1 MTDSQDT
8 PDPRAPAGEPNAE
21 APKAP
26 LVLERAR
33 SSRSSC
39 KACKKPIQKDKFR
52 LGVLIE
58 GPFGPGYLWHHL
70 SCAARRRFDDVVA
83 AYAEAPK
90 PLDPELPP
98 LDELKQNL
106 EVEEKKKA
114 EKKEAPYVERAKT
127 GRSKCRVCDQL
138 IAEGEWR
145 VIVLRNVE
153 FYNQTR
159 SGPINVHPR
168 CVRAALDAPDSA
180 TPKEGFVQAVKD
192 NSGLADAELA
202 DAIAAIGAL
211 S

>member
-1 MTDSQDT
+1 MTDPTQ
-8 PDPRAPAGEPNAE
+8 E

-52 LGVLIE
+52 LGILIE

-70 SCAARRRFDDVVA
+70 TCAARRRFDDVQQ

-98 LDELKQNL
+98 LEELKQNL

-127 GRSKCRVCDQL
+127 GRSKCRVCDQM
-138 IAEGEWR
+138 IGEGEWR
-145 VIVLRNVE
+145 VILLRSVE
-153 FYNQTR
+153 FYNQKR
-159 SGPINVHPR
+159 EGPINVHPR
-168 CVRAALDAPDSA
+168 CVKAALESPDSV
-180 TPKEGFVQAVKD
+180 TQKDDLIQALKT
-192 NSGLADAELA
+192 NSELPESDLADAV
-202 DAIAAIGAL
+202 AAIGNL
-211 S
+211 Q

>member
-8 PDPRAPAGEPNAE
+8 PDSRDPAGEPNAE